1 MIKNFTSIANPRYS
15 DELMESID
23 LDVSVKHLGVAVIPY
38 TVHSQ
43 NREDAMLWVA
53 CISGDFG
60 VIGDYVPVPD
70 VPVVRVFDEEFNNK
84 QAWLKSALRNRIA
97 KILGTTPENLN
108 DYEAKLIR
116 LTLVAD
122 RMRTEPSKFY
132 GSTFNG
138 IALGSVDT
146 DIVAAANTFIDK
158 RLQDSVLIDAVT
170 EQFHARVVAL
180 GQAATIADLDAI
192 DWPV

>member
-1 MIKNFTSIANPRYS
+1 MKSVFTSIAKPRYA
-15 DELMESID
+15 DDLKTLID
-23 LDVSVKHLGVAVIPY
+23 LDVTVLHLGNTIIPY
-38 TVHSQ
+38 TVNPQ
-43 NREDAMLWVA
+43 DTNDAQLWEA
-53 CISGDFG
+53 CQAGEFGAIGDF
-60 VIGDYVPVPD
+60 VPSPAVPA
-70 VPVVRVFDEEFNNK
+70 VRVFDEEINNK
-84 QAWLKSALRNRIA
+84 RVWLKSALRNRIA

-138 IALGSVDT
+138 VALGPVDV

-170 EQFHARVVAL
+170 EQFHVRAVAL

>member
-1 MIKNFTSIANPRYS
+1 MKSVFTSIEKPRYA
-15 DELMESID
+15 DELKTAID
-23 LDVSVKHLGVAVIPY
+23 IDVTVKHLGNTVIPY

-43 NREDAMLWVA
+43 SPDDAKLWVA
-53 CISGDFG
+53 LQTGEAG
-60 VIGDYVPVPD
+60 VIGAYVPVPD
-70 VPVVRVFDEEFNNK
+70 VSAVRVFDEEFNSK

-97 KILGTTPENLN
+97 KILGTAPENLN

-138 IALGSVDT
+138 VALGPVDA
-146 DIVAAANTFIDK
+146 DIVATANAFIDK
-158 RLQDSVLIDAVT
+158 RLLDSTLIDAVT
-170 EQFHARVVAL
+170 EQFHARAVAL
-180 GQAATIADLDAI
+180 GQAATIADLDVI